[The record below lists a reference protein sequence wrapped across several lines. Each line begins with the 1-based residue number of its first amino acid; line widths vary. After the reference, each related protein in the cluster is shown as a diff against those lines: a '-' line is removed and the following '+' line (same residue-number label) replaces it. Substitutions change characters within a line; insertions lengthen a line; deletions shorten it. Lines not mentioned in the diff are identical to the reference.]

1 MSAFHKMIA
10 TVKSALERAPR
21 AVPAHAAALSPVV
34 PVAFDARRTELLAQ
48 FARELEAV
56 GGSFLGAFAPDEIRT
71 RTVALAREIGART
84 AAIGAGVTLDAD
96 PIARALEQAGVAV
109 IRPPGVRGG
118 AGPDDA
124 ARAAYRERLA
134 GCDLGIVEADA
145 AIAATGT
152 LAVVGAPD
160 RPNSLTLLP
169 PSNLIIIH
177 ADRMRPDL
185 AAAVAGIGAE
195 TFIAK
200 RVALIT
206 GPSRTADIEKM
217 IVLGV
222 HGPKKLY
229 AIAIWPNE
237 A

>member
-1 MSAFHKMIA
+1 
-10 TVKSALERAPR
+10 V
-21 AVPAHAAALSPVV
+21 AH
-34 PVAFDARRTELLAQ
+34 DARRTELLAQ

-56 GGSFLGAFAPDEIRT
+56 GGAFLGAYAPDEIRS
-71 RTVALAREIGART
+71 RAVALAREIGARI

-96 PIARALEQAGVAV
+96 PIARALEQAGLAV
-109 IRPPGVRGG
+109 IRPPVG
-118 AGPDDA
+118 AQSDDA
-124 ARAAYRERLA
+124 ARAAFRERLA

-152 LAVVGAPD
+152 VAVVGGPD

-169 PSNLIIIH
+169 PANLIIFD
-177 ADRMRPDL
+177 ADRLRPDL
-185 AAAVAGIGAE
+185 AAAIDAIGAE
-195 TFIAK
+195 TFTAK

-237 A
+237 T

>member
-1 MSAFHKMIA
+1 MGAFHKMIA

-21 AVPAHAAALSPVV
+21 AAPAHATSPGVIV
-34 PVAFDARRTELLAQ
+34 PVAHNARRTELISQ

-56 GGSFLGAFAPDEIRT
+56 GGTFLGVFAPDEIRS
-71 RTVALAREIGART
+71 RAVALAREIGAHT
-84 AAIGAGVTLDAD
+84 AAIGAGITLDTAT
-96 PIARALEQAGVAV
+96 IARALEQAGVAV
-109 IRPPGVRGG
+109 IRPG
-118 AGPDDA
+118 ASGDTE
-124 ARAAYRERLA
+124 RASFRDRLVA
-134 GCDLGIVEADA
+134 CDLGIVEADA

-152 LAVVGAPD
+152 LAVIGTAES
-160 RPNSLTLLP
+160 PNSLTLLP
-169 PSNLIIIH
+169 PANLIIVN

-185 AAAVAGIGAE
+185 AATVTAIGAE
-195 TFIAK
+195 TFTSR

-229 AIAIWPNE
+229 ALVIWPNE
-237 A
+237 V

>member
-1 MSAFHKMIA
+1 MFRLCHRIEFIECEDPGA
-10 TVKSALERAPR
+10 
-21 AVPAHAAALSPVV
+21 
-34 PVAFDARRTELLAQ
+34 
-48 FARELEAV
+48 
-56 GGSFLGAFAPDEIRT
+56 FLGVFSPDEIRT
-71 RTVALAREIGART
+71 RVVALAREIGAHT

-109 IRPPGVRGG
+109 LRPG
-118 AGPDDA
+118 ASGDA
-124 ARAAYRERLA
+124 ERAAFRDRLA
-134 GCDLGIVEADA
+134 NCDLGIIEADA

-152 LAVVGAPD
+152 LAVVGAPN
-160 RPNSLTLLP
+160 RPSSLTLLP

-195 TFIAK
+195 TFTTK

-229 AIAIWPNE
+229 ALAIWPNE

>member
-1 MSAFHKMIA
+1 MSKFHKMIA
-10 TVKSALERAPR
+10 TVKSALERTPR
-21 AVPAHAAALSPVV
+21 AVPAHGAAPSPIVS
-34 PVAFDARRTELLAQ
+34 VAPDARRTELLAQ

-56 GGSFLGAFAPDEIRT
+56 GAAFLGAFAPDEIRA
-71 RTVALAREIGART
+71 RAVALAREIGART

-96 PIARALEQAGVAV
+96 PIARALEHAGIAV
-109 IRPPGVRGG
+109 IRPPGARRAG
-118 AGPDDA
+118 GPDDA
-124 ARAAYRERLA
+124 ARAAYREQVA
-134 GCDLGIVEADA
+134 GCDLGIIEADA

-185 AAAVAGIGAE
+185 ADAIASIGAA
-195 TFIAK
+195 TFTEK

-217 IVLGV
+217 IVLGM